1 MQDDKVL
8 KQCPE
13 AESLLAKCF
22 LMSRG
27 FDKRIS
33 YEKKDNKEIIN
44 LRNRFCDVE
53 IENIFSYESIMDM
66 PLLGDVKYTEPQH
79 IYFNERYKD
88 KEIVSFGRI
97 ANEPLSLKKTYWHQ
111 EEYFDF
117 RHIIKYKDKIVIIT
131 YQRPQHRSLYRSQPR
146 LQLSYYEDNYY
157 TKTFGSRSSIL
168 DNAFSESCSYYPWE
182 KYIKRNYQISYCHYY
197 DECGF
202 SEIYRE
208 AENLL
213 GVKLGYRIDL
223 ALKYLIDKR
232 KNIKVIDD
240 YYTHLQWMAKIER
253 QNNYYRKKY
262 R

>member
-1 MQDDKVL
+1 MQEDKIL

-22 LMSRG
+22 LMARG
-27 FDKRIS
+27 FNKRIS

-44 LRNRFCDVE
+44 LRNSFCNIE
-53 IENIFSYESIMDM
+53 IKNIFPYESVMDM
-66 PLLGDVKYTEPQH
+66 PLLGDVKYIEPQH
-79 IYFNERYKD
+79 MYFNERYKD
-88 KEIVSFGRI
+88 EEIVSFGRI
-97 ANEPLSLKKTYWHQ
+97 TNEPLSSKKTYWHQ

-157 TKTFGSRSSIL
+157 TKEHRSESRLL

-182 KYIKRNYQISYCHYY
+182 KYMKKYHSVSYCHYY
-197 DECGF
+197 DEYGF

-208 AENLL
+208 VENLL
-213 GVKLGYRIDL
+213 GIKLGYRIDL
-223 ALKYLIDKR
+223 TLKYLKDKR
-232 KNIKVIDD
+232 KIIKAIDD
-240 YYTHLQWMAKIER
+240 SYKHSQLMAKYER
-253 QNNYYRKKY
+253 DRRRYR
-262 R
+262 